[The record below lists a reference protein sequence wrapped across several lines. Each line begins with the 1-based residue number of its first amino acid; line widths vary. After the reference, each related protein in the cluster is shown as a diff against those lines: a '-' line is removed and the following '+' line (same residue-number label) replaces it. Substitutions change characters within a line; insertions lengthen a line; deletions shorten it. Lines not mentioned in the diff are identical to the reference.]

1 MVKTLPNAIDAEQ
14 SLLGTIMVYPN
25 SAQIAIEAGMRAE
38 YLFLENHKKIFYA
51 INDLYNE
58 QKPIDIT
65 TLGTRLNDLGILG
78 SVGGVDYLMTLC
90 DTSVSS
96 FNTKAYVE
104 LIQNKAYMRNMIEA
118 CQKVVDEGFDGQAN
132 IDDYLDM
139 AEKSVLNVTR
149 SRRTTDFKS
158 SATVVNNVLERII
171 KMSGNKSG
179 ITGLKTGFEHLDNY
193 THGFQRGDL
202 IILAARPSMGKTAV
216 ALNFASKIAQY
227 QSNEAVAIF
236 SLEMAAEQLLE
247 RILSSKS
254 SVPIEKIKTGKLS
267 DNDWQKLN
275 EAAATLRNTK
285 MYIDDIPGIR
295 VTEIFS
301 KCRKLQSEQGLA
313 AVFIDYIQLI
323 SGSGNNKENRQQEV
337 SEISRNLKALAREL
351 NVPVI
356 ALSQLSRNVESRTD
370 KRPMMSDL
378 RESGAIEQDADIIML
393 LFRSQYYDRKDDP
406 NEKHDP
412 NEMQPLEIDIAKHRN
427 GKTGVIRFAFQGSTN
442 SIFTAEADDY
452 MGGE

>member
-1 MVKTLPNAIDAEQ
+1 MAKTLPNAIEAEQ
-14 SLLGTIMVYPN
+14 SLLGTIMVYPG
-25 SAQIAIEAGMRAE
+25 SAQIAIEAGMRSE
-38 YLFLENHKKIFYA
+38 YMFLDSHKKIFDVV
-51 INDLYNE
+51 NDLYNE

-65 TLGTRLNDLGILG
+65 TVGTRLNDMNIL
-78 SVGGVDYLMTLC
+78 SVIGGAEYLITLS
-90 DTSVSS
+90 DTAVSS
-96 FNTKAYVE
+96 YNTKAYVE

-118 CQKVVDEGFDGQAN
+118 CEKIVSDGFDGQTN

-139 AEKSVLNVTR
+139 AEKSVLGVTR
-149 SRRTTDFKS
+149 NRRTTDFKS
-158 SATVVNNVLERII
+158 SASVVNNVLDRIM
-171 KMSGNKSG
+171 KMSSNTSG
-179 ITGLKTGFEHLDNY
+179 ITGLKTGFDHLDKN

-216 ALNFASKIAQY
+216 ALNFAHKIAQY
-227 QSNEAVAIF
+227 HPDEAVAIF
-236 SLEMAAEQLLE
+236 SLEMAAEQLIE

-254 SVPIEKIKTGKLS
+254 TVPIERIKTGNL
-267 DNDWQKLN
+267 NNQDWQKLN
-275 EAAATLRNTK
+275 EGASILRNTK
-285 MYIDDIPGIR
+285 IYIDDVPGIR

-323 SGSGNNKENRQQEV
+323 SGSGNNRDNRQQEV

-356 ALSQLSRNVESRTD
+356 ALSQLSRSVESRQE

-378 RESGAIEQDADIIML
+378 RESGAIEQDADIVML
-393 LFRSQYYDRKDDP
+393 LFRSQYYDRSEDNAKASPDAI
-406 NEKHDP
+406 
-412 NEMQPLEIDIAKHRN
+412 QPLEIDIAKHRN
-427 GKTGVIRFAFQGSTN
+427 GRTGVVKFAFQGSTN
-442 SIFTAEADDY
+442 SIFTAEDEDY